1 MSTPAGDGL
10 VGDAT
15 IRVDGD
21 TDPATR
27 ALARFSRDAQGRMRD
42 VRGRFVSESAAINRA
57 VTNNTPTL
65 TVNTGP
71 ATTALNQFTR
81 DVNGRLRD
89 VQGRFVTS
97 GNTITRTLARSAQG
111 GDRFSFSLGGLADA
125 AGRAAGVIAS
135 VGARVGV
142 LAAGLG
148 AAVPVAAGLVA
159 TLANI
164 APAAGLAATGI
175 LAVGTA
181 GAALKVGMV
190 GVDEAFKNAFDPA
203 KAEEFNKAL
212 AKLSPNAQSF
222 VLAVRGMKPEFD
234 RLRIDV
240 QDRLFQGLGTTLQ
253 STAKTALPQLSS
265 ALRSSAGTFNLMAV
279 DVLRTATGLS
289 GSGALG
295 KALGGATRGF
305 RSLSALPA
313 VLVQGLVQVGAAAA
327 PSFARLAAAG
337 GGAIERLSERM
348 ATAFESGAMQRSIET
363 AISLIG
369 RLVDVAGNVGD
380 IIGSV
385 FKAAETSGGGFIGT
399 LQTITGQIAQT
410 FQSPAVQSALQSLFQ
425 TMSTLATTAAPL
437 LGSALGA
444 IAPVLTALGPPV
456 QRLIENLG
464 TALAPIIENL
474 GPVLES
480 AAGAVGA
487 LADAV
492 GPLLPVI
499 GSLVASLLPPLVPVI
514 DAIAKA
520 FTGLAPIVTQ
530 LGQVLTSV
538 LSPIIAALPAVI
550 DPLVATFTQ
559 LTAQILPVV
568 SQLITQLAP
577 TFTQLGVAVGQLF
590 VALGPLLTILGQLIS
605 QGLAA
610 LLPVLT
616 PIISLVGQLAG
627 MFAGELAMKIT
638 TLVIPA
644 LNTLT
649 ALLQGDF
656 GQAWEH
662 AKTLVSGAV
671 STVIR
676 TVTALPSQI
685 FTALGTLAGNL
696 RTRATEAG
704 GALLTTMREK
714 ISSTV
719 TTVSGLPGRAYS
731 GLASLAGN
739 LRDRASSAGSSLL
752 KTLREKIGDAVE
764 AVKGLPGR
772 ARDGLGNLGGYLA
785 SAGRDLISGMIGG
798 VREMAGDLASAATDV
813 VSGAVGAAKSALGI
827 SSPSKVFA
835 TIGRQTGQG
844 FIKGLT
850 GTRAKISSTAKT
862 IVSSITKAFR
872 GTGSRTDDRLVGLVE
887 RGNKRLQSL
896 AKQRDSIAK
905 RIADAQKFSSELASS
920 ARTSG
925 GLASIV
931 QQDFFAP
938 SYVEKR
944 LKQSLAQIKAF
955 TTNVTKLQKKGLNK
969 DLLRQILQMGPEAGS
984 QFAASLVGADKATI
998 KRFNSLNSQINKASS
1013 KLGSTGADLLYDSGK
1028 KAGQGFL
1035 TGLKAQQKNIEKL
1048 MLSIAKGMQKA
1059 IRKALGIKS
1068 PSQVMAE
1075 LGRMTVLGL
1084 QGGIARAVPRIDA
1097 AMAGVSG
1104 AMTSGVPSL
1113 GMGGMPAL
1121 GVGTMRT
1128 GTGTGGS
1135 VTVVNHI
1142 HLTNRG
1148 AIGSPHELR
1157 TWLTRALED
1166 AGRMGKLPGKLNK
1179 AYAVG

>member
-1 MSTPAGDGL
+1 MSTPAGDGGL

-21 TDPATR
+21 TDPAMR
-27 ALARFSRDAQGRMRD
+27 ALARFS
-42 VRGRFVSESAAINRA
+42 
-57 VTNNTPTL
+57 
-65 TVNTGP
+65 
-71 ATTALNQFTR
+71 R

-89 VQGRFVTS
+89 VNGRFAAA
-97 GNTITRTLARSAQG
+97 GADINRSLTQAAG
-111 GDRFSFSLGGLADA
+111 GSDRFGGSLGGLAGV
-125 AGRAAGVIAS
+125 AGRAAGLIGS
-135 VGARVGV
+135 VAARVGP

-148 AAVPVAAGLVA
+148 AAVPVAAGLAA

-175 LAVGTA
+175 IAVGTA
-181 GAALKVGMV
+181 GAALKIGMI
-190 GVDEAFKNAFDPA
+190 GVDEAFQNAFDPS

-234 RLRIDV
+234 RLRLDV
-240 QDRLFQGLGTTLQ
+240 QDQLFNKLGTTLQ
-253 STAKTALPQLSS
+253 RTATAALPQLSS
-265 ALRSSAGTFNLMAV
+265 ALRSSAGTLNLMAR
-279 DVLRTATGLS
+279 DVLNTATGLS
-289 GSGALG
+289 QSGALG

-305 RSLSALPA
+305 RSFSALPA
-313 VLVQGLVQVGAAAA
+313 VVLQGLVQVGAAAA
-327 PSFARLAAAG
+327 PAFERLSAAG

-348 ATAFESGAMQRSIET
+348 STAFESGSMERAIET
-363 AISLIG
+363 AITLIKDLG
-369 RLVDVAGNVGD
+369 TVAGN
-380 IIGSV
+380 IGSV
-385 FKAAETSGGGFIGT
+385 FGSVFSAAQTSGGGFVGT
-399 LQTITGQIAQT
+399 LKTISGQLATT
-410 FQSPAVQSALQSLFQ
+410 FASPAVQSALQALFQ

-444 IAPVLTALGPPV
+444 VAPVLTALGPPV
-456 QRLIENLG
+456 QRLIGNLG
-464 TALAPIIENL
+464 SALAPIIENL

-499 GSLVASLLPPLVPVI
+499 GNLVASLLPPLVPVV

-530 LGQVLTSV
+530 LGGVLTSV

-559 LTAQILPVV
+559 LTSQILPVV
-568 SQLITQLAP
+568 SQMITQLAP
-577 TFTQLGVAVGQLF
+577 TFTQLGTAVGQLF
-590 VALGPLLTILGQLIS
+590 VAAGPLIAILGQLVS

-616 PIISLVGQLAG
+616 PIISLVGRLAG

-644 LNTLT
+644 LNTIT
-649 ALLQGDF
+649 ALLRGDF

-662 AKTLVSGAV
+662 AKTLVSGAI

-676 TVTALPSQI
+676 IVTALPSQI
-685 FTALGTLAGNL
+685 FTALGTLASNL

-714 ISSTV
+714 ISSAV
-719 TTVSGLPGRAYS
+719 TTVSGLPGRAFS
-731 GLASLAGN
+731 ALSSLAGN
-739 LRDRASSAGSSLL
+739 LRDRAATAGSALV
-752 KTLREKIGDAVE
+752 KATREKIGDAVE

-772 ARDGLGNLGGYLA
+772 AKDGLGNLGGYLA
-785 SAGRDLISGMIGG
+785 SAGRDLIAGMIGG
-798 VREMAGDLASAATDV
+798 VREKAGDLVAAAKDV
-813 VSGAVGAAKSALGI
+813 VGSAVDGAKSLLGI

-850 GTRAKISSTAKT
+850 GERARISSTAKT
-862 IVSSITKAFR
+862 IIGSITKAFR

-887 RGNKRLQSL
+887 RGNARLQSL
-896 AKQRDSIAK
+896 AKQRDGIAK
-905 RIADAQKFSSELASS
+905 RIADAQKFASELSS
-920 ARTSG
+920 RARTSG

-944 LKQSLAQIKAF
+944 MKQSLAQIKSF
-955 TTNVTKLQKKGLNK
+955 TANVTKLQKKGLSK
-969 DLLRQILQMGPEAGS
+969 DLIRQILEMGPEQGA
-984 QFAASLVGADKATI
+984 QFAASLAGADKATI
-998 KRFNSLNSQINKASS
+998 KRFNSLNSQIGSAST
-1013 KLGSTGADLLYDSGK
+1013 KLGRTGADVLYDSGK

-1048 MLSIAKGMQKA
+1048 MLSIARGMQKA
-1059 IRKALGIKS
+1059 IRRALGIKS

-1075 LGRMTVLGL
+1075 VGRMTVLGL

-1097 AMAGVSG
+1097 AMAGVAG

-1121 GVGTMRT
+1121 GVGAMRT